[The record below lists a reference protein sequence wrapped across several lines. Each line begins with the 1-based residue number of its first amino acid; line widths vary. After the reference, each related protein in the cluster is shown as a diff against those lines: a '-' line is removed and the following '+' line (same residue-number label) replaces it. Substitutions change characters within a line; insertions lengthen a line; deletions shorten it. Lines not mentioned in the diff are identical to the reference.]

1 MHIYACARV
10 IICARFTC
18 TVNLLNITNRLSHR
32 WICHWNVHYRKHGRI
47 ENECL
52 CWRSTHWIRNERLN
66 RICFIYRRACERVR
80 RTYMTVRWWTMDTRI
95 KSLYSVFFFVRHSGA
110 VNAMEHHIRII
121 HWVAVHR
128 YRHDFSS
135 FFCSLSLFSCSHTA
149 VVAAC
154 YLCYYSSMQSIWAII
169 SSEFLRSTQYKMYI
183 VGDRCTLC
191 KQLKYSHEHFN
202 TRTIVMYARFVYI
215 ASHHKPS
222 QPVSQSASLLFD
234 E

>member
-1 MHIYACARV
+1 MSLK
-10 IICARFTC
+10 C
-18 TVNLLNITNRLSHR
+18 TLPQTRQNWKWVSLLKVDSLNTE
-32 WICHWNVHYRKHGRI
+32 RKIKSNMFYVSTGMR
-47 ENECL
+47 ES
-52 CWRSTHWIRNERLN
+52 STHIHDG
-66 RICFIYRRACERVR
+66 
-80 RTYMTVRWWTMDTRI
+80 TVMNDGHTNKI
-95 KSLYSVFFFVRHSGA
+95 IVFSFFFCSTFGGCECNGASHSNNSLSRCA
-110 VNAMEHHIRII
+110 SIPSRFFV
-121 HWVAVHR
+121 
-128 YRHDFSS
+128 F

-169 SSEFLRSTQYKMYI
+169 SSVFLRSTQYKMYI

>member
-80 RTYMTVRWWTMDTRI
+80 RTTHIHDGTVMNDGHTNKIIVFSFFFCSTFGGCECNGASHSNN
-95 KSLYSVFFFVRHSGA
+95 SLSHCASIPSRFFVFFFVHSLFFPA
-110 VNAMEHHIRII
+110 AILQLLPLVICVIIRACNPFELSS
-121 HWVAVHR
+121 VR
-128 YRHDFSS
+128 SS
-135 FFCSLSLFSCSHTA
+135 FAQHNTKC
-149 VVAAC
+149 
-154 YLCYYSSMQSIWAII
+154 I
-169 SSEFLRSTQYKMYI
+169 SSVIDALY
-183 VGDRCTLC
+183 V
-191 KQLKYSHEHFN
+191 N
-202 TRTIVMYARFVYI
+202 N
-215 ASHHKPS
+215 
-222 QPVSQSASLLFD
+222 
-234 E
+234 